1 MEKDKIFF
9 GESGFTTTSANHISN
24 LAKEAYQSLENKLAS
39 VKFYTR
45 EVRLLSGTES
55 STLEEGQDSI
65 DVESDLLEIA
75 QLKSL
80 IAWLREAIK
89 AKDNL
94 IKEARN
100 LSEDVIAE
108 ALGIEMPAY
117 PKSYTR
123 LTEDDVV
130 ATWGIKQ
137 RNRFY
142 YVDTLCSTFGKYIH
156 PNGDF
161 ARAKEDLLK
170 ALKEPRTT
178 SGSGRDM
185 VIFTKVPTI
194 SVKEVEDAF
203 FNLQKR
209 YRAFQSELNAMK
221 HQIEVALQADDL
233 EKSSLE
239 VKESSDYRNQMKEIN
254 AKISDYRS
262 KEICKAQ
269 NLKIIL
275 PDSLQNICQKVQTLG
290 K

>member
-9 GESGFTTTSANHISN
+9 DESGFTTTSANHISN

-94 IKEARN
+94 INEARN

-108 ALGIEMPAY
+108 VLGIEMPAR

-221 HQIEVALQADDL
+221 HQIEVALQADDV

-239 VKESSDYRNQMKEIN
+239 VKESSDYSNQMKEIN
-254 AKISDYRS
+254 AKIRAYRNE
-262 KEICKAQ
+262 EIRKAQ